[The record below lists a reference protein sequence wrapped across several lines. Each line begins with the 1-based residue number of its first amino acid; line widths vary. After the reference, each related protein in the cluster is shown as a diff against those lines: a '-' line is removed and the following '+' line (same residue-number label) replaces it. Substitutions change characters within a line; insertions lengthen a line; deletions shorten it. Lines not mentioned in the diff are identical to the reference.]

1 MPCDVTADSRALRPS
16 SPAEGPML
24 DRQKVEAV
32 LVRRFPGSSLYQVAA
47 AANAIM
53 GLDDEWEEIFDR
65 ELHLG
70 LHHSAPCGDGCC
82 LVHAHGGTDIRLFRR
97 RRR

>member
-1 MPCDVTADSRALRPS
+1 
-16 SPAEGPML
+16 ML

-32 LVRRFPGSSLYQVAA
+32 LVRRFPGSALHQVAA

-53 GLDDEWEEIFDR
+53 GLDDEWEEIVDR

-70 LHHSAPCGDGCC
+70 LHQPGPCRDGCC
-82 LVHAHGGTDIRLFRR
+82 LVHVHGGTDIRLFRR
-97 RRR
+97 RCR